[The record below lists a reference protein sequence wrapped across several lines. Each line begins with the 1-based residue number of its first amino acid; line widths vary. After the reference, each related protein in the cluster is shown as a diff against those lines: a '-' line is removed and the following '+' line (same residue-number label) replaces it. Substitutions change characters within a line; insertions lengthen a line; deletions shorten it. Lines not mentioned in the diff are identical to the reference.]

1 MKKIILFLAI
11 ATGAMLY
18 SVDAKAGAAS
28 QLLIRTYCVNG
39 DNGFLY
45 GCNAYWTDRIIN
57 DKNKAAAAD
66 SCHKYCVGAGFLG
79 TACYLKCQKVQENDN

>member
-18 SVDAKAGAAS
+18 SVDAKAGVAS
-28 QLLIRTYCVNG
+28 DLLIRTYCVNG
-39 DNGFLY
+39 DQGFLQ

-57 DKNKAAAAD
+57 DKNKATAAD
-66 SCHKYCVGAGFLG
+66 SCLLRCSQAGFLS
-79 TACYLKCQKVQENDN
+79 TACYLKCQKVQENDK